1 MNRRDAI
8 GRVALIMGG
17 AVIGADYFL
26 SGCKPA
32 NTKVNDLF
40 DTDHVAFLN
49 EVADTI
55 LPTTSS
61 PGAKAANVGQ
71 FMAVMVRDC
80 YKPENQ
86 KTFLEGISKLDEA
99 SKKQFNNKFMEL
111 QPQQRTDLLVAL
123 DKEQK
128 AYNADRNKKLEADRL
143 AHKDDLK
150 YKGSYDDPEYNGI
163 IIPHH
168 YFKMMKELT
177 LLGYFT
183 SEIGA
188 TKALRYIAV
197 PGRYDGSVPY
207 KKGDK
212 AWAT

>member
-8 GRVALIMGG
+8 SRVALIMGG
-17 AVIGADYFL
+17 AVIGADFFI
-26 SGCKPA
+26 SGCKS
-32 NTKVNDLF
+32 TSKKVNDLF
-40 DTDHVAFLN
+40 TEDHVAFMN
-49 EVADTI
+49 EIADTI

-71 FMAVMVRDC
+71 FMAVMVQDC
-80 YKPENQ
+80 YTPKDQ
-86 KTFLEGISKLDEA
+86 KTFVDGLGKLNDA
-99 SKKQFNNKFMEL
+99 SNKKFNAKFVDL
-111 QPQQRTDLLVAL
+111 NPQQRTDLLVAL

-128 AYNADRNKKLEADRL
+128 DYTANRNKQMEADRL
-143 AHKDDLK
+143 NHKNDPK
-150 YKGSYDDPEYNGI
+150 YKAPETPN
-163 IIPHH
+163 H
-168 YFKMMKELT
+168 YFRMIKELT

-197 PGRYDGSVPY
+197 PGRFDGCVPY

>member
-17 AVIGADYFL
+17 AVIGAEFFI
-26 SGCKPA
+26 SGCKS
-32 NTKVNDLF
+32 TSKKVNDLF
-40 DTDHVAFLN
+40 TEDHVAFLN

-61 PGAKAANVGQ
+61 PGAKAADVGH
-71 FMAVMVRDC
+71 FMAVMVQDC
-80 YKPENQ
+80 YAPADQ
-86 KTFLEGISKLDEA
+86 KIFVDGMAKLEDA
-99 SKKQFNNKFMEL
+99 SQKKFGNKFL
-111 QPQQRTDLLVAL
+111 DLSPQQRTDLLVAL

-128 AYNADRNKKLEADRL
+128 DFTTQRNKAIDADKLKHANE
-143 AHKDDLK
+143 KS
-150 YKGSYDDPEYNGI
+150 YKGPELPN
-163 IIPHH
+163 H
-168 YFKMMKELT
+168 YFRMIKELT

-197 PGRYDGSVPY
+197 PGRYDGCVPY

-212 AWAT
+212 AWATS

>member
-17 AVIGADYFL
+17 AVIGAEFFI
-26 SGCKPA
+26 SGCKS
-32 NTKVNDLF
+32 TTTQVSDLF
-40 DTDHVAFLN
+40 NTDHVAFLN

-61 PGAKAANVGQ
+61 PGAKAANVGG

-80 YKPENQ
+80 YTPKDQ
-86 KTFLEGISKLDEA
+86 KTFLEGMSKLNDA
-99 SKKQFNNKFMEL
+99 SNKQFSSKFLDLTPE
-111 QPQQRTDLLVAL
+111 QRTDLLVAL

-128 AYNADRNKKLEADRL
+128 DFTEQRNKAVEADMAKHKGDNTYKSPEL
-143 AHKDDLK
+143 AR
-150 YKGSYDDPEYNGI
+150 
-163 IIPHH
+163 H
-168 YFKMMKELT
+168 YFRMIKELT

-197 PGRYDGSVPY
+197 PGRYDGCIPY

>member
-8 GRVALIMGG
+8 NRVALIMGG

-32 NTKVNDLF
+32 NTRVDDLF
-40 DTDHVAFLN
+40 DADHVAFLN

-71 FMAVMVRDC
+71 FIAVMVRDC
-80 YKPENQ
+80 YLPQDQ
-86 KTFLEGISKLDEA
+86 KVFMEGLKKLDEA
-99 SKKQFNNKFMEL
+99 AQKQAGGKFMDITPEK
-111 QPQQRTDLLVAL
+111 RTEVLVAL
-123 DKEQK
+123 DAEQK
-128 AYNADRNKKLEADRL
+128 AYTAQRNKAVSVEVLQHKNDADYEGPAMR
-143 AHKDDLK
+143 
-150 YKGSYDDPEYNGI
+150 N
-163 IIPHH
+163 H
-168 YFKMMKELT
+168 YFRMMKELT

-197 PGRYDGSVPY
+197 PGRYDGCVPY

>member
-17 AVIGADYFL
+17 AVIGADFFL

-32 NTKVNDLF
+32 GASSVDDLF
-40 DTDHVAFLN
+40 TADNTAYLN
-49 EVADTI
+49 EIADTI
-55 LPTTSS
+55 LPTTAAS
-61 PGAKAANVGQ
+61 PGAKAANVGA

-80 YKPENQ
+80 YLPQDQ
-86 KTFLEGISKLDEA
+86 KVFVEGLKKLDDA
-99 SKKQFNNKFMEL
+99 AQKQSGGKFTSL
-111 QPQQRTDLLVAL
+111 TPKQRTDLLIAM
-123 DKEQK
+123 DAEQK
-128 AYNADRNKKLEADRL
+128 KYAADRDKAVAPEL
-143 AHKDDLK
+143 AKHKDDLN
-150 YKGSYDDPEYNGI
+150 YEGPDMRP
-163 IIPHH
+163 H
-168 YFKMMKELT
+168 YFTMMKQLT

-197 PGRYDGSVPY
+197 PGHYSGSIPY

>member
-8 GRVALIMGG
+8 SRVALIMGG
-17 AVIGADYFL
+17 AVIGSDFFI
-26 SGCKPA
+26 SGCKS
-32 NTKVNDLF
+32 TSKKVNDLF
-40 DTDHVAFLN
+40 TEDHVAFLN

-71 FMAVMVRDC
+71 FMAVMVQDC
-80 YKPENQ
+80 YTPKDQ
-86 KTFLEGISKLDEA
+86 KTFVDGLGKLDDA
-99 SKKQFNNKFMEL
+99 SNKKFNAKFMDL
-111 QPQQRTDLLVAL
+111 DAQKRTDLLVAL

-128 AYNADRNKKLEADRL
+128 DYTTSRNKQLEADRL
-143 AHKDDLK
+143 NHKNDPK
-150 YKGSYDDPEYNGI
+150 YKAPQ
-163 IIPHH
+163 IPNH
-168 YFKMMKELT
+168 YFRMIKELT

-197 PGRYDGSVPY
+197 PGRFDGCVPY

>member
-17 AVIGADYFL
+17 TIIGAEFFI
-26 SGCKPA
+26 SGCKSNSA
-32 NTKVNDLF
+32 NVADLF
-40 DTDHVAFLN
+40 DADHTAFLN

-55 LPTTSS
+55 LPTTAAS
-61 PGAKAANVGQ
+61 PGAKAANVGA

-80 YKPENQ
+80 YTPADQ
-86 KTFLEGISKLDEA
+86 KTFVEGMSKLDDA
-99 SKKQFNNKFMEL
+99 AKKKFSSKFL
-111 QPQQRTDLLVAL
+111 DLTPQQRTDLLVDL

-128 AYNADRNKKLEADRL
+128 DFTTQRGKTLDADAAKHKGEAN
-143 AHKDDLK
+143 
-150 YKGSYDDPEYNGI
+150 YKAPEL
-163 IIPHH
+163 PKH
-168 YFKMMKELT
+168 YFRMIKELT

-197 PGRYDGSVPY
+197 PGRYDGCIPY

>member
-1 MNRRDAI
+1 
-8 GRVALIMGG
+8 MGG
-17 AVIGADYFL
+17 AVIGAEFFL
-26 SGCKPA
+26 SGCKPGGA
-32 NTKVNDLF
+32 ASNVNDLF
-40 DTDHVAFLN
+40 TPDNVAFLN

-71 FMAVMVRDC
+71 FMGVMVRDC
-80 YKPENQ
+80 YTPDDQ
-86 KTFLEGISKLDEA
+86 KTFINGIAKLNDA
-99 SKKQFNNKFMEL
+99 ANKKSGSKFMEL
-111 QPQQRTDLLVAL
+111 TLQQRTDLLVDL

-128 AYNADRNKKLEADRL
+128 EFTSKRDKDL
-143 AHKDDLK
+143 ATDKEKHKGELTYVAPALSK
-150 YKGSYDDPEYNGI
+150 
-163 IIPHH
+163 H
-168 YFKMMKELT
+168 YFRMMKELT

-197 PGRYDGSVPY
+197 PGHYDGCVPY

>member
-8 GRVALIMGG
+8 SRVALIMGG
-17 AVIGADYFL
+17 AVIGADFFI
-26 SGCKPA
+26 SGCK
-32 NTKVNDLF
+32 TTSKQVNALF
-40 DTDHVAFLN
+40 TEDHVAFLN

-71 FMAVMVRDC
+71 FMAVMVQDC
-80 YKPENQ
+80 YAPKDQQTFVDGIGKLNDASQ
-86 KTFLEGISKLDEA
+86 KKYNA
-99 SKKQFNNKFMEL
+99 KFIDMN
-111 QPQQRTDLLVAL
+111 PQQRTDLLVAL

-128 AYNADRNKKLEADRL
+128 DYTADRNKQLDADKLK
-143 AHKDDLK
+143 HKDDPK
-150 YKGSYDDPEYNGI
+150 YKAPGI
-163 IIPHH
+163 PNH
-168 YFKMMKELT
+168 YFRMMKELT

-188 TKALRYIAV
+188 TKALRYVAV
-197 PGRYDGSVPY
+197 PGRYDGCVPY

>member
-8 GRVALIMGG
+8 SRVALIMGG
-17 AVIGADYFL
+17 AVIGADFFI
-26 SGCKPA
+26 SGCK
-32 NTKVNDLF
+32 TTSKKVNDLF
-40 DTDHVAFLN
+40 TEDHVAFLN

-61 PGAKAANVGQ
+61 PGAKAANVGH
-71 FMAVMVRDC
+71 FMAVMVQDC
-80 YKPENQ
+80 YAPKDQ
-86 KTFLEGISKLDEA
+86 KTFVDGMGKLDDA
-99 SKKQFNNKFMEL
+99 SQKKYSAKFMDL
-111 QPQQRTDLLVAL
+111 NPQQRTELLVAL

-128 AYNADRNKKLEADRL
+128 DFTAQRNKDIDAEKLQ
-143 AHKDDLK
+143 HK
-150 YKGSYDDPEYNGI
+150 GDPKFKPSVRPN
-163 IIPHH
+163 H
-168 YFKMMKELT
+168 YFRMMKELT

-197 PGRYDGSVPY
+197 PGHYDGCVPY

>member
-17 AVIGADYFL
+17 AVIGADFFL
-26 SGCKPA
+26 SGCKPTA
-32 NTKVNDLF
+32 ATQVSDLF
-40 DTDHVAFLN
+40 DTNHVAFLN

-80 YKPENQ
+80 YTPQNQ
-86 KTFLEGISKLDEA
+86 KTFLEGVKKLDDA
-99 SKKQFNNKFMEL
+99 SQKQYSSKFMDL
-111 QPQQRTDLLVAL
+111 TPQQRTDLLVAL

-128 AYNADRNKKLEADRL
+128 DFTAKRNKDMEADML
-143 AHKDDLK
+143 KHKGDAK
-150 YKGSYDDPEYNGI
+150 YKAPDMPN
-163 IIPHH
+163 H
-168 YFKMMKELT
+168 YFRMMKELT

-197 PGRYDGSVPY
+197 PGHYDGNVPY

>member
-17 AVIGADYFL
+17 AVIGADFFL

-32 NTKVNDLF
+32 GASNVDDLF
-40 DTDHVAFLN
+40 TADNTAYLN
-49 EVADTI
+49 EIADTI

-61 PGAKAANVGQ
+61 PGAKAANVGA

-80 YKPENQ
+80 YTPADQ
-86 KTFLEGISKLDEA
+86 KVFLEGTGKLNDA
-99 SKKQFNNKFMEL
+99 AKAKYSSKFMDL
-111 QPQQRTDLLVAL
+111 TVQQRTDLLVAL

-128 AYNADRNKKLEADRL
+128 DYNAKRNKDLADD
-143 AHKDDLK
+143 AAKHKGDAN
-150 YKGSYDDPEYNGI
+150 YKAPEMPN
-163 IIPHH
+163 H
-168 YFKMMKELT
+168 YFTMMKQLT

-188 TKALRYIAV
+188 TKALRYIAI
-197 PGRYDGSVPY
+197 PGHYSGSIPY

>member
-17 AVIGADYFL
+17 AVIGAEFFL
-26 SGCKPA
+26 SGCKPKGA
-32 NTKVNDLF
+32 SDVADLF
-40 DTDHVAFLN
+40 TPDNVAYLN

-61 PGAKAANVGQ
+61 PGAKAANVGA
-71 FMAVMVRDC
+71 FMGVMVRDC
-80 YKPENQ
+80 YTPADQ
-86 KTFLEGISKLDEA
+86 KTFIDGLSKLNDATNKKYGSGFVALSDE
-99 SKKQFNNKFMEL
+99 
-111 QPQQRTDLLVAL
+111 QRTAILVDL
-123 DKEQK
+123 DNEQK
-128 AYNADRNKKLEADRL
+128 KFTEDRNKQLAADAL
-143 AHKDDLK
+143 KHKDVKD
-150 YKGSYDDPEYNGI
+150 YKAPEL
-163 IIPHH
+163 PKH
-168 YFKMMKELT
+168 YFRMMKELT
-177 LLGYFT
+177 LTGYFT

-197 PGRYDGSVPY
+197 PGRYDGCVPY

>member
-17 AVIGADYFL
+17 TVIGAEFFI

-32 NTKVNDLF
+32 ATKVADLF
-40 DTDHVAFLN
+40 DADHVAFLN

-61 PGAKAANVGQ
+61 PGAKAANVGA

-80 YKPENQ
+80 YIPEDQ
-86 KTFLEGISKLDEA
+86 AVFTEGIGKLDEA
-99 SKKQFNNKFMEL
+99 SKKKFSSKFMEL
-111 QPQQRTDLLVAL
+111 TPQQRTDLLVDL

-128 AYNADRNKKLEADRL
+128 DYTADRNKKVADEM
-143 AHKDDLK
+143 ATHKNDLN
-150 YKGSYDDPEYNGI
+150 YKGPAMRN
-163 IIPHH
+163 H
-168 YFKMMKELT
+168 YFRMMKELT

-197 PGRYDGSVPY
+197 PGRYDGDVPY

>member
-17 AVIGADYFL
+17 AVIGAEFFL
-26 SGCKPA
+26 SGCKPGGA
-32 NTKVNDLF
+32 SNVADLF
-40 DTDHVAFLN
+40 KQDNVAFLN

-55 LPTTSS
+55 LPTTAGS
-61 PGAKAANVGQ
+61 PGAKAANVGS
-71 FMAVMVRDC
+71 FIAVMVRDC
-80 YKPENQ
+80 YTPADQ
-86 KTFLEGISKLDEA
+86 QTFIDGIGKLNDA
-99 SKKQFNNKFMEL
+99 ANKKSGSKFMDL
-111 QPQQRTDLLVAL
+111 SPQQRTDLLVDL

-128 AYNADRNKKLEADRL
+128 EYTAKRDKDIAADKLK
-143 AHKDDLK
+143 HKDDP
-150 YKGSYDDPEYNGI
+150 SYVAAELPK
-163 IIPHH
+163 H
-168 YFKMMKELT
+168 YFRMVKELT

-197 PGRYDGSVPY
+197 PGHYDGNLLY

>member
-8 GRVALIMGG
+8 GRVALLMGG
-17 AVIGADYFL
+17 AVIGADFFI
-26 SGCKPA
+26 SGCKT
-32 NTKVNDLF
+32 NTAKVEDLF
-40 DTDHVAFLN
+40 ATDHIAFLN

-80 YKPENQ
+80 YTPADQ
-86 KTFLEGISKLDEA
+86 KVFLEGLSKLDDA
-99 SKKQFNNKFMEL
+99 SQKQFSNKFL
-111 QPQQRTDLLVAL
+111 DLSPKQRTDLLGAL

-128 AYNADRNKKLEADRL
+128 DFTADRNKKIDADKIG
-143 AHKDDLK
+143 HKDDPK
-150 YKGSYDDPEYNGI
+150 YKTAELPN
-163 IIPHH
+163 H
-168 YFKMMKELT
+168 YFRMIKELT

-197 PGRYDGSVPY
+197 PGHYDGCVPY
-207 KKGDK
+207 KKGDR

>member
-8 GRVALIMGG
+8 SRVALIMGG
-17 AVIGADYFL
+17 AVIGADFFI
-26 SGCKPA
+26 SGCKS
-32 NTKVNDLF
+32 TSKKVNDLF
-40 DTDHVAFLN
+40 TEDHVAFLN

-71 FMAVMVRDC
+71 FMAVMVQDC
-80 YKPENQ
+80 YTPNDQ
-86 KTFLEGISKLDEA
+86 KTFIDGMGKLDDA
-99 SKKQFNNKFMEL
+99 SNKKFNAKFMNL
-111 QPQQRTDLLVAL
+111 NTQQRTDLLVAL

-128 AYNADRNKKLEADRL
+128 DYTADRNKKLGEDRL
-143 AHKDDLK
+143 NHKDDPK
-150 YKGSYDDPEYNGI
+150 YKAPEVPN
-163 IIPHH
+163 H
-168 YFKMMKELT
+168 YFRMIKELT

-188 TKALRYIAV
+188 TKALRYVAV
-197 PGRYDGSVPY
+197 PGRYDGCVPY